1 MRLHSRSKLRLNRH
15 SRIRNLADSGHRM
28 RHDPRRFRKRFR
40 TTQKENDNHAN
51 CPCWRAHHYVLSV
64 SEVTLM
70 PYAATT
76 LARENIERF

>member
-1 MRLHSRSKLRLNRH
+1 MITMR
-15 SRIRNLADSGHRM
+15 IV
-28 RHDPRRFRKRFR
+28 
-40 TTQKENDNHAN
+40 HAGV
-51 CPCWRAHHYVLSV
+51 PHYVLSV